1 MRAAAV
7 TTVLMGAGLL
17 AGPVLAD
24 VVPVPPVTV
33 PTVTVPTVTVP
44 TPPKLPVPTT
54 PTPAPPPAPVTSPAV
69 PAPVP
74 ATPVPTSAPA
84 GTGTTVPKVATPSV
98 TGTAGSPLG
107 RTSPSG
113 SNGSSSSGS
122 DGSSSDSAPNGS
134 GLQAVQSSRTWIAT
148 SGPKR
153 RRHTTLTFSLSR
165 AATVVFT
172 VRQISPLCRIAKRFT
187 VKGHAGRNRV
197 RVPAGANP
205 GQLGPGTYSISART
219 RKGELIRRVTIV
231 VVDGARVPS
240 RDELAAAR
248 TSNVCAAATSFAAA
262 DVSTGA
268 SNQPVQRA
276 LSPGTTR
283 SASGPDS
290 GTSSSSG
297 AVLGSTVE
305 KAARTI
311 RPLLVALLALAI
323 LLLGVASLPRMAVPE
338 ARTGDLLARHRTE
351 IAGLGAAAFVAV
363 LITFLLG

>member
-7 TTVLMGAGLL
+7 TTVLVGAGLL

-44 TPPKLPVPTT
+44 TLPVPTS
-54 PTPAPPPAPVTSPAV
+54 PAPAPPPAPVTTPTVPPLPAAPVQTTAPAGAVTTATTLASPAV
-69 PAPVP
+69 
-74 ATPVPTSAPA
+74 
-84 GTGTTVPKVATPSV
+84 TGAS
-98 TGTAGSPLG
+98 GSPLD
-107 RTSPSG
+107 RASRNG
-113 SNGSSSSGS
+113 SNGSSSSDS
-122 DGSSSDSAPNGS
+122 AGSSRDGGPDRS
-134 GLQAVQSSRTWIAT
+134 GLRGVKSSRTWIAT
-148 SGPKR
+148 TGPKR
-153 RRHTTLTFSLSR
+153 RRHTTLTFTLSR

-172 VRQISPLCRIAKRFT
+172 VRQVSPVCRIAKRFT

-197 RVPAGANP
+197 RVPAGANQD
-205 GQLGPGTYSISART
+205 QLGPGTYRISART
-219 RKGELIRRVTIV
+219 PTGELIRRVTIV
-231 VVDGARVPS
+231 VVDGERVPS
-240 RDELAAAR
+240 RAELAAAR

-276 LSPGTTR
+276 FSPGTTR

-290 GTSSSSG
+290 GTSSHPW
-297 AVLGSTVE
+297 AALGTTVE
-305 KAARTI
+305 QAAQAV
-311 RPLLVALLALAI
+311 RPLLVALLALSI
-323 LLLGVASLPRMAVPE
+323 LLLGVASLPRTAVPE

>member
-33 PTVTVPTVTVP
+33 PTVTLPTVTVP
-44 TPPKLPVPTT
+44 TLPVPTT
-54 PTPAPPPAPVTSPAV
+54 PTPAPPAVPATTPKV

-74 ATPVPTSAPA
+74 ATPLPTNSPA
-84 GTGTTVPKVATPSV
+84 GAGTTAPKIASPSV
-98 TGTAGSPLG
+98 TGSAGSPL
-107 RTSPSG
+107 TLVSPNG
-113 SNGSSSSGS
+113 SNGSSASGS
-122 DGSSSDSAPNGS
+122 TGSSSDSGTHSS
-134 GLQAVQSSRTWIAT
+134 GLQGVQSSRTWIAT

-153 RRHTTLTFSLSR
+153 RRHATLTFTLSR

-172 VRQISPLCRIAKRFT
+172 VRQVSPVCQIAKRFT
-187 VKGHAGRNRV
+187 VNGHAGRNRV
-197 RVPAGANP
+197 RVPAGSHP
-205 GQLGPGTYSISART
+205 GQLRPGTYSISART
-219 RKGELIRRVTIV
+219 RTGELIRRVTIV
-231 VVDGARVPS
+231 VVDSGRTPS

-268 SNQPVQRA
+268 SNQPVERP
-276 LSPGTTR
+276 LSTGTTR

-323 LLLGVASLPRMAVPE
+323 LLLGVASLPRMALPE
-338 ARTGDLLARHRTE
+338 ARTSDLLARHRME
-351 IAGLGAAAFVAV
+351 IAGLGAATFVAV
-363 LITFLLG
+363 VITFLLG

>member
-1 MRAAAV
+1 
-7 TTVLMGAGLL
+7 
-17 AGPVLAD
+17 
-24 VVPVPPVTV
+24 V
-33 PTVTVPTVTVP
+33 PTVTVPT
-44 TPPKLPVPTT
+44 LPVPTLPVT
-54 PTPAPPPAPVTSPAV
+54 TTPAPPPAPVSTSTVSTTPL
-69 PAPVP
+69 P
-74 ATPVPTSAPA
+74 ATPVPTTATTAP
-84 GTGTTVPKVATPSV
+84 TVASPSV
-98 TGTAGSPLG
+98 TGSAGSPLNLA
-107 RTSPSG
+107 SPNS

-122 DGSSSDSAPNGS
+122 AGSSSDGGPDRS

-153 RRHTTLTFSLSR
+153 RRHTTLTFTLSR

-172 VRQISPLCRIAKRFT
+172 VRQVSPVCRIAKRFT

-197 RVPAGANP
+197 RVPAGSHP

-219 RKGELIRRVTIV
+219 RTGELIRRVTIV
-231 VVDGARVPS
+231 VVDGARAPS
-240 RDELAAAR
+240 QDELTAAR

-276 LSPGTTR
+276 LSPGTMR

-338 ARTGDLLARHRTE
+338 ARTGDLLARHRME

-363 LITFLLG
+363 VITFLLG